1 MVIVPRCAATLPP
14 SRAFGGTVV
23 SDESKTGAP
32 QKLSTK
38 DILAAARA
46 EAARA
51 AGGDAPVPST
61 PAEPAAATPPTS
73 VAAEKTVTYLPADKP
88 TANST
93 VSAAVKPVGGK
104 KPISTADIL
113 AAARAQSAGTAAA
126 TASAAEA
133 PAASQATPA
142 AKPAAGG
149 KPKSTA
155 DILAAARATAGGA
168 SAPLAAEPGEKPAW
182 KEKPSQAI
190 VANAAPVATGE
201 GPKLSVQEM
210 LAAVRPGGVVPVTE
224 VPAVAVK
231 PAKPNV
237 APPMPSKP
245 VSVKSGPIHSNT
257 ARPAAISPAPDA
269 GRRNMLVAALLMPF
283 ALIGGLFSS
292 AFAAAWTMLATT
304 TGIATLA
311 TARFMLP
318 NVLTEPPS
326 KFKIGSASDFDLG
339 TVATRFV
346 ATNGV
351 WIVHT
356 EGYKGKNLI
365 YALIS
370 VCTHLGC
377 TPSWLEG
384 ERKFKC
390 PCHGSGF
397 YITGINFEGPA
408 PRPLERAG
416 IRLSEDG
423 MLEVDK
429 SVKFQEEMGQWNDPS
444 SYFEV
449 VG

>member
-1 MVIVPRCAATLPP
+1 
-14 SRAFGGTVV
+14 V
-23 SDESKTGAP
+23 SDDSKGGAP
-32 QKLSTK
+32 KKPSTK

-46 EAARA
+46 QAAKGAGGGESAPPAEAPAAQSAAPAPEKAVAKPPAPAKSA
-51 AGGDAPVPST
+51 AGG
-61 PAEPAAATPPTS
+61 
-73 VAAEKTVTYLPADKP
+73 KP
-88 TANST
+88 
-93 VSAAVKPVGGK
+93 K
-104 KPISTADIL
+104 STADIL
-113 AAARAQSAGTAAA
+113 AAARAQAGGGTAPAAADTAAA
-126 TASAAEA
+126 PTAKPPA
-133 PAASQATPA
+133 P

-155 DILAAARATAGGA
+155 DILAAARAAAGTGGAPAAAVAKPQAPAKPPAGGKPKSTADVAAA
-168 SAPLAAEPGEKPAW
+168 SD
-182 KEKPSQAI
+182 
-190 VANAAPVATGE
+190 

-210 LAAVRPGGVVPVTE
+210 LAAVRPGAAVPSAAGTAIAPE
-224 VPAVAVK
+224 KTAGP
-231 PAKPNV
+231 
-237 APPMPSKP
+237 PPMPHKP
-245 VSVKSGPIHSNT
+245 T
-257 ARPAAISPAPDA
+257 PAAAKSPAPPPDTT
-269 GRRNMLVAALLMPF
+269 RRSIVLAIFMSPFVLIANLL
-283 ALIGGLFSS
+283 GS
-292 AFAAAWTMLATT
+292 AYAAAWTMLAAT

-326 KFKIGSASDFDLG
+326 KFKIGSPADFDLG

-416 IRLSEDG
+416 IRLAEDN

-429 SVKFQEEMGQWNDPS
+429 SVKFQEEMGQWNDPA